1 MRHRIETRKLG
12 RSSSHRDAMLRNM
25 VTSLIDKGRIT
36 TTLEK
41 AKELRRVADRMV
53 TLGKQGDLA
62 ARRRAAPDDPQRRGA
77 EEALQRGG
85 ALEPGPARAATPGS
99 CSSGPR
105 PGDNA
110 TKAII
115 EFVDRPEGGRRG
127 DARRRRR
134 GAKAKAGPQGGQG
147 GAKAAAKKAEQGRE
161 EGARRPRRPPKAA
174 PQKRGHGKAPA
185 SGS

>member
-62 ARRRAAPDDPQRRGA
+62 ARRRAGSIIRSDA
-77 EEALQRGG
+77 ALKKLFSEVALWSQTRPGG
-85 ALEPGPARAATPGS
+85 YTRILKLGN
-99 CSSGPR
+99 R

-110 TKAII
+110 NKAII
-115 EFVDRPEGGRRG
+115 EFVDRPKPVAAETPGKK
-127 DARRRRR
+127 A
-134 GAKAKAGPQGGQG
+134 GAKAKAAP
-147 GAKAAAKKAEQGRE
+147 KATKAPTKKTEPKVEKKEKKAP
-161 EGARRPRRPPKAA
+161 AAPKAA

>member
-53 TLGKQGDLA
+53 TLGKRGDLA
-62 ARRRAAPDDPQRRGA
+62 ARRRAGSFIRSDA
-77 EEALQRGG
+77 ALKKLFSEVALWSQTRPGG
-85 ALEPGPARAATPGS
+85 YTRILQLGI
-99 CSSGPR
+99 R
-105 PGDNA
+105 PGDGA

-115 EFVDRPEGGRRG
+115 EFVDRPKAVVAEPSGKKT
-127 DARRRRR
+127 
-134 GAKAKAGPQGGQG
+134 GAKAKAAPKT
-147 GAKAAAKKAEQGRE
+147 GAKAPVKKKPELKVDKKSPAA
-161 EGARRPRRPPKAA
+161 PKAA

>member
-1 MRHRIETRKLG
+1 
-12 RSSSHRDAMLRNM
+12 MLRNM

-53 TLGKQGDLA
+53 TLGKRGDLA
-62 ARRRAAPDDPQRRGA
+62 ARRRAGSFIRSDS
-77 EEALQRGG
+77 ALKKLFSEVALWSQTRPGG
-85 ALEPGPARAATPGS
+85 YTRILQLGV
-99 CSSGPR
+99 R
-105 PGDNA
+105 PGDGA

-115 EFVDRPEGGRRG
+115 EFVDRPKAVVAETSGKKT
-127 DARRRRR
+127 
-134 GAKAKAGPQGGQG
+134 GAKAKTAPKTGV
-147 GAKAAAKKAEQGRE
+147 KAPVKKKPEVKADKKSPAA
-161 EGARRPRRPPKAA
+161 PKAA

>member
-41 AKELRRVADRMV
+41 AKELRRLADRMV
-53 TLGKQGDLA
+53 TLGKRGDLA
-62 ARRRAAPDDPQRRGA
+62 ARRRAAETVRSA
-77 EEALQRGG
+77 EALKKLFSEVALWSQTRPGG
-85 ALEPGPARAATPGS
+85 YTRILQLGN
-99 CSSGPR
+99 R

-115 EFVDRPEGGRRG
+115 EFVDRPKAVVAETPGKKAGVKAG
-127 DARRRRR
+127 T
-134 GAKAKAGPQGGQG
+134 KAKAAP
-147 GAKAAAKKAEQGRE
+147 KAPKAPVKMKADTKDKKTPAA
-161 EGARRPRRPPKAA
+161 PKAA

>member
-1 MRHRIETRKLG
+1 MRHRVETRKLG
-12 RSSSHRDAMLRNM
+12 RSSAHREAMFRNM

-41 AKELRRVADRMV
+41 AKELRRVADKMV
-53 TLGKQGDLA
+53 TLGKRGDLA
-62 ARRRAAPDDPQRRGA
+62 ARRRAGSFIRSD
-77 EEALQRGG
+77 EALKKLFGEVALWSQTRPGG
-85 ALEPGPARAATPGS
+85 YTRILQLGN
-99 CSSGPR
+99 R

-115 EFVDRPEGGRRG
+115 EFVDRPKAVVAETPGKKAGT
-127 DARRRRR
+127 
-134 GAKAKAGPQGGQG
+134 KAKAAP
-147 GAKAAAKKAEQGRE
+147 KAASKAPKAPAKKKPEVKADKKSP
-161 EGARRPRRPPKAA
+161 AVPKNA

>member
-1 MRHRIETRKLG
+1 MF
-12 RSSSHRDAMLRNM
+12 RNM

-53 TLGKQGDLA
+53 TLGKKGDLA
-62 ARRRAAPDDPQRRGA
+62 ARRRAGSFIRSDA
-77 EEALQRGG
+77 ALKKLFSEVALWSQTRPGG
-85 ALEPGPARAATPGS
+85 YTRILKLGN
-99 CSSGPR
+99 R

-110 TKAII
+110 NKAII
-115 EFVDRPEGGRRG
+115 EFVDRPRAVVAETPGKKAGV
-127 DARRRRR
+127 
-134 GAKAKAGPQGGQG
+134 KAKAAP
-147 GAKAAAKKAEQGRE
+147 KAGKAPKTPAMKAEPKADKKEKKAPT
-161 EGARRPRRPPKAA
+161 APKAA

>member
-1 MRHRIETRKLG
+1 MRHRKEKRPLG
-12 RSSSHRDAMLRNM
+12 RTSSHRDAMLRNL

-41 AKELRRVADRMV
+41 AKELRRLADRMV
-53 TLGKQGDLA
+53 TLGKRGDLA
-62 ARRRAAPDDPQRRGA
+62 ARRRAAATIRSAEAVKKLFGEVALWSGA
-77 EEALQRGG
+77 RPGG
-85 ALEPGPARAATPGS
+85 YTRILKL
-99 CSSGPR
+99 GPR

-115 EFVDRPEGGRRG
+115 ELVDRPKPVAEK
-127 DARRRRR
+127 AP
-134 GAKAKAGPQGGQG
+134 AKKG
-147 GAKAAAKKAEQGRE
+147 GAKPKAPKAEKAPKAKPEKG
-161 EGARRPRRPPKAA
+161 GGKAKGPAAVKAA

>member
-1 MRHRIETRKLG
+1 MRHRVETRKLG

-53 TLGKQGDLA
+53 TLGKKGDLA
-62 ARRRAAPDDPQRRGA
+62 ARRRASLMVRSD
-77 EEALQRGG
+77 G
-85 ALEPGPARAATPGS
+85 ALKKLFAEVAVWSESRPGGYTRILQLGT
-99 CSSGPR
+99 R
-105 PGDNA
+105 PGDGA

-115 EFVDRPEGGRRG
+115 EFVDRPKPVVEEG
-127 DARRRRR
+127 AAKKP
-134 GAKAKAGPQGGQG
+134 GAKAKVPKVKAGPKQ
-147 GAKAAAKKAEQGRE
+147 KPEPKPKSEKKAP
-161 EGARRPRRPPKAA
+161 AAPKAA
-174 PQKRGHGKAPA
+174 PQKRGHGKAPS

>member
-1 MRHRIETRKLG
+1 MRHRKEKRPLG
-12 RSSSHRDAMLRNM
+12 RTSSHRDALLRNL

-53 TLGKQGDLA
+53 TLGKRGDLA
-62 ARRRAAPDDPQRRGA
+62 ARRRAAATIRSNDVVKKLFS
-77 EEALQRGG
+77 EVALWSETRPGG
-85 ALEPGPARAATPGS
+85 YTRILKLGQ
-99 CSSGPR
+99 R

-110 TKAII
+110 TKALI
-115 EFVDRPEGGRRG
+115 EFVDRPKAAAPEKPAKKGGAKKTAPKG
-127 DARRRRR
+127 EKAKAEKPKSEKA
-134 GAKAKAGPQGGQG
+134 AKAKAPS
-147 GAKAAAKKAEQGRE
+147 AAKHT
-161 EGARRPRRPPKAA
+161 

>member
-1 MRHRIETRKLG
+1 
-12 RSSSHRDAMLRNM
+12 M

-53 TLGKQGDLA
+53 TLGKRGDLA
-62 ARRRAAPDDPQRRGA
+62 ARRRAASIIRSD
-77 EEALQRGG
+77 EAVRKLFSEVALWSEKRPGGYTRILQLGN
-85 ALEPGPARAATPGS
+85 
-99 CSSGPR
+99 R

-115 EFVDRPEGGRRG
+115 EFVDRPKPVVAE
-127 DARRRRR
+127 AATAKK
-134 GAKAKAGPQGGQG
+134 GAAKP
-147 GAKAAAKKAEQGRE
+147 KAAKPKAAKPEKAPKGDKAPK
-161 EGARRPRRPPKAA
+161 GGKTKPPTAKAA

-185 SGS
+185 SSSGS

>member
-1 MRHRIETRKLG
+1 
-12 RSSSHRDAMLRNM
+12 M

-62 ARRRAAPDDPQRRGA
+62 ARRRAGA
-77 EEALQRGG
+77 FIRSDSALRKLFSEVALWSQTRPGG
-85 ALEPGPARAATPGS
+85 YTRILQLGT
-99 CSSGPR
+99 R
-105 PGDNA
+105 PGDGA

-115 EFVDRPEGGRRG
+115 EFVDRPKAVVVETPGKKAG
-127 DARRRRR
+127 AKVKAAPR
-134 GAKAKAGPQGGQG
+134 GAGTTKAPTQKMPEIKGD
-147 GAKAAAKKAEQGRE
+147 KKSTAV
-161 EGARRPRRPPKAA
+161 PKNA
-174 PQKRGHGKAPA
+174 PQKRGHGKAPS

>member
-1 MRHRIETRKLG
+1 MRHRVETRKLG

-53 TLGKQGDLA
+53 TLGKRGDLA
-62 ARRRAAPDDPQRRGA
+62 ARRRAALMVRSD
-77 EEALQRGG
+77 G
-85 ALEPGPARAATPGS
+85 ALKKLFAEVAVWSESRPGGYTRILQLGT
-99 CSSGPR
+99 R
-105 PGDNA
+105 PGDGA

-115 EFVDRPEGGRRG
+115 EFVDRPKPVVEEG
-127 DARRRRR
+127 
-134 GAKAKAGPQGGQG
+134 
-147 GAKAAAKKAEQGRE
+147 AAKKT
-161 EGARRPRRPPKAA
+161 GAKGKAAPKPKAAGPKQKPEPKPKSEKKAPAAPKAA
-174 PQKRGHGKAPA
+174 PQKRGHGKAPS

>member
-62 ARRRAAPDDPQRRGA
+62 ARRRAGA
-77 EEALQRGG
+77 FIRSDSALKKLFSEVALWSQTRPGG
-85 ALEPGPARAATPGS
+85 YTRILKLGN
-99 CSSGPR
+99 R

-110 TKAII
+110 NKAII
-115 EFVDRPEGGRRG
+115 EFVDRPKAVIAETPGKKP
-127 DARRRRR
+127 
-134 GAKAKAGPQGGQG
+134 GAKAKAVS
-147 GAKAAAKKAEQGRE
+147 KAAPKVQAKKKPEIKADKKSP
-161 EGARRPRRPPKAA
+161 AVPKNA

>member
-53 TLGKQGDLA
+53 TLGKRGDLA
-62 ARRRAAPDDPQRRGA
+62 ARRRAGA
-77 EEALQRGG
+77 FIRSDSALRKLFSEVALWSQTRPGG
-85 ALEPGPARAATPGS
+85 YTRILQLGN
-99 CSSGPR
+99 R

-115 EFVDRPEGGRRG
+115 EFVDRPKAVVAGTPGKKAG
-127 DARRRRR
+127 V
-134 GAKAKAGPQGGQG
+134 KAKAAPKVSPKKKPEP
-147 GAKAAAKKAEQGRE
+147 KAEKKADKKTTT
-161 EGARRPRRPPKAA
+161 APKAA

>member
-12 RSSSHRDAMLRNM
+12 RSSSHRDAMLRNL

-62 ARRRAAPDDPQRRGA
+62 ARRRAGA
-77 EEALQRGG
+77 FIRTDATLKKLFSEVAVWSESRPGGYTRILQLG
-85 ALEPGPARAATPGS
+85 T
-99 CSSGPR
+99 R
-105 PGDNA
+105 PGDGA

-115 EFVDRPEGGRRG
+115 EFVDRPKAVVVETPGKKPGT
-127 DARRRRR
+127 
-134 GAKAKAGPQGGQG
+134 KAKAAP
-147 GAKAAAKKAEQGRE
+147 KAAPKAPAKKKPEAKGEKKGT
-161 EGARRPRRPPKAA
+161 ATPKHA

>member
-1 MRHRIETRKLG
+1 MF
-12 RSSSHRDAMLRNM
+12 RNM

-62 ARRRAAPDDPQRRGA
+62 ARRRAGSVVRSDA
-77 EEALQRGG
+77 ALKKLFSEVALWSQSRPGG
-85 ALEPGPARAATPGS
+85 YTRILQVGN
-99 CSSGPR
+99 R

-115 EFVDRPEGGRRG
+115 EFVDRPKAVVAETPGKKAGT
-127 DARRRRR
+127 
-134 GAKAKAGPQGGQG
+134 KAKAAPKATKT
-147 GAKAAAKKAEQGRE
+147 AKAPAKKKPEVKADKKSP
-161 EGARRPRRPPKAA
+161 AAPKAA

-185 SGS
+185 SGSGS

>member
-1 MRHRIETRKLG
+1 MRHRKEKRPLG

-25 VTSLIDKGRIT
+25 VTSLIEKGRIT

-62 ARRRAAPDDPQRRGA
+62 ARRRAASVVRSDAALKKLFA
-77 EEALQRGG
+77 EVALWSESRPGG
-85 ALEPGPARAATPGS
+85 YTRILQLGT
-99 CSSGPR
+99 R
-105 PGDNA
+105 PGDGA

-115 EFVDRPEGGRRG
+115 EFVDRPKPVAEEG
-127 DARRRRR
+127 
-134 GAKAKAGPQGGQG
+134 
-147 GAKAAAKKAEQGRE
+147 AAKKAGTKGKAAPKAAPKGPPRKKPEGRSE
-161 EGARRPRRPPKAA
+161 KKAPAAPKAA

>member
-1 MRHRIETRKLG
+1 MRHRKEKRPLG
-12 RSSSHRDAMLRNM
+12 RTSSHRDALLRNL

-62 ARRRAAPDDPQRRGA
+62 ARRRAGTIVRSDA
-77 EEALQRGG
+77 ALKKLFSEVALWSQTRPGG
-85 ALEPGPARAATPGS
+85 YTRILQLGT
-99 CSSGPR
+99 R
-105 PGDNA
+105 PGDGA

-115 EFVDRPEGGRRG
+115 EFVDRPKAVAAETAGKK
-127 DARRRRR
+127 A
-134 GAKAKAGPQGGQG
+134 GAKAKA
-147 GAKAAAKKAEQGRE
+147 ASKAPAKKKEPKAEKAPKAPKAE
-161 EGARRPRRPPKAA
+161 KKAPAAPKAA

>member
-53 TLGKQGDLA
+53 TLGKRGDLA
-62 ARRRAAPDDPQRRGA
+62 ARRRAGSFIRSDA
-77 EEALQRGG
+77 ALKKLFSEVALWSQTRPGG
-85 ALEPGPARAATPGS
+85 YTRILQLGV
-99 CSSGPR
+99 R
-105 PGDNA
+105 PGDGA

-115 EFVDRPEGGRRG
+115 EFVDRPKAIVAETAGKK
-127 DARRRRR
+127 A
-134 GAKAKAGPQGGQG
+134 GAKAKAAPKA
-147 GAKAAAKKAEQGRE
+147 GAKAPVKKKPELKGDKKSTTA
-161 EGARRPRRPPKAA
+161 PKAA

>member
-1 MRHRIETRKLG
+1 MRHRNEKRPLG
-12 RSSSHRDAMLRNM
+12 RTSSHRDALLRNL

-53 TLGKQGDLA
+53 TLGKQGGLA
-62 ARRRAAPDDPQRRGA
+62 ARRRAASVVRSDAALKKLFA
-77 EEALQRGG
+77 EVALWSESRPGG
-85 ALEPGPARAATPGS
+85 YTRILQLGT
-99 CSSGPR
+99 R
-105 PGDNA
+105 PGDGA

-115 EFVDRPEGGRRG
+115 EFVDRPKAVVEEAPGKKG
-127 DARRRRR
+127 
-134 GAKAKAGPQGGQG
+134 GAKAKSAP
-147 GAKAAAKKAEQGRE
+147 KAAPKAQPKKKPDLKSEKKAPV
-161 EGARRPRRPPKAA
+161 APKAA

>member
-53 TLGKQGDLA
+53 TLGKRGDLA
-62 ARRRAAPDDPQRRGA
+62 ARRRAGSFIRSDA
-77 EEALQRGG
+77 ALKKLFSEVALWSQTRPGG
-85 ALEPGPARAATPGS
+85 YTRILQLGN
-99 CSSGPR
+99 R

-115 EFVDRPEGGRRG
+115 EFVDRPKAVVAETPGKKAGT
-127 DARRRRR
+127 
-134 GAKAKAGPQGGQG
+134 KAKAAPKVAPKA
-147 GAKAAAKKAEQGRE
+147 AKAPAKKKPEVKADKKSP
-161 EGARRPRRPPKAA
+161 AAPKAA

>member
-12 RSSSHRDAMLRNM
+12 RSSSHREAMLRNM
-25 VTSLIDKGRIT
+25 VTSLIEKGRIT

-53 TLGKQGDLA
+53 TLGKRGDLA
-62 ARRRAAPDDPQRRGA
+62 ARRRASLTVRGD
-77 EEALQRGG
+77 EALRKLFSEVALWSQARPGG
-85 ALEPGPARAATPGS
+85 YTRILQLGT
-99 CSSGPR
+99 R

-115 EFVDRPEGGRRG
+115 EFVDRPKAVVVETPGKK
-127 DARRRRR
+127 A
-134 GAKAKAGPQGGQG
+134 GAKAKAAP
-147 GAKAAAKKAEQGRE
+147 KAGKAPKTPAKKAEPKVE
-161 EGARRPRRPPKAA
+161 KKEKKTPAAPKAA

>member
-25 VTSLIDKGRIT
+25 VTSLIEKGRIT

-62 ARRRAAPDDPQRRGA
+62 ARRRAGSFVRND
-77 EEALQRGG
+77 G
-85 ALEPGPARAATPGS
+85 ALKKLFAEVAVWSESRPGGYTRILQLGT
-99 CSSGPR
+99 R
-105 PGDNA
+105 PGDGA
-110 TKAII
+110 TRAII
-115 EFVDRPEGGRRG
+115 EFVDRPKPVAVEGQAKKAGP
-127 DARRRRR
+127 
-134 GAKAKAGPQGGQG
+134 KAKAAPKADKGGPKQKPEPKG
-147 GAKAAAKKAEQGRE
+147 KSEKKAP
-161 EGARRPRRPPKAA
+161 AAPKAA